1 MPADRHVLGVAISS
15 KPSSAVRARAQLD
28 GLLLGKIRVGWRR
41 AAKLPFFARTFDGPL
56 LYAALVADLVAGRD
70 DVANVVPVELLM
82 LRRRRPVS
90 ALGTLLV
97 VGTGRRSTKRR
108 ALVRAAP
115 VAVRGS
121 TAVRQCCGGRL
132 EAGREQLRVRR
143 WRRSTLGRAR
153 ETVPRDDLE
162 MLSM

>member
-70 DVANVVPVELLM
+70 DVANVVPVALLM

-90 ALGTLLV
+90 ALSTLLV
-97 VGTGRRSTKRR
+97 VGIGRGSTKRR

-115 VAVRGS
+115 VAVR
-121 TAVRQCCGGRL
+121 QCCGGRI

>member
-143 WRRSTLGRAR
+143 
-153 ETVPRDDLE
+153 
-162 MLSM
+162 

>member
-70 DVANVVPVELLM
+70 DVANVATVELLM

-115 VAVRGS
+115 VAAAVMLRHARGRPGAAPRA
-121 TAVRQCCGGRL
+121 AV
-132 EAGREQLRVRR
+132 A
-143 WRRSTLGRAR
+143 SIDAGRAR

>member
-70 DVANVVPVELLM
+70 DVANVVPVALLM

-90 ALGTLLV
+90 ALSTLLV
-97 VGTGRRSTKRR
+97 VGIGRGSTKRR
-108 ALVRAAP
+108 ALVQAAP
-115 VAVRGS
+115 V
-121 TAVRQCCGGRL
+121 AVRQCCGGRRGRPGAAPRAAVASID
-132 EAGREQLRVRR
+132 AGPRKRDSPTRR
-143 WRRSTLGRAR
+143 
-153 ETVPRDDLE
+153 P
-162 MLSM
+162 